1 VGGAGQQVDAEA
13 GGVLVGGRDQG
24 RRQGRIVDRGDV
36 GEHQFAGIGQAAVAH
51 GVGRSGHRAVVVRCR
66 GEAVVAIGID
76 HQRADAGKVRGLA
89 GVVDGRVA
97 GDGELRDDEVVAI
110 DIAVVV
116 EHVAR
121 DRRVFDHH
129 DRPVVVRDGGVV
141 DGGDGDRH
149 VDGGGAAVA
158 VVDGDGEAVGAV
170 VVRKVGGGAGGGLR
184 VEDQGA
190 VPRRRGDGIGERVA
204 VDVAAGDGAGG
215 RRVLVRGDRGAGGDG
230 RIVDG
235 GDRDRHVD
243 GGGAAVA
250 VIDGDGEAVGA
261 VVVRIGRVGV
271 GAGLRVEDQGAVL
284 RRGGDGVAARVAVDV
299 AAGDGAGGRGVL
311 VGVERGR
318 GGGGR
323 VVDRRDGD
331 RDGRGGGAAPAVGDG
346 DGEAVGPVEI

>member
-1 VGGAGQQVDAEA
+1 ALHVRVVFEHEQSVERERSGDAVVGAGRRLDHGAVVDDRGLHHWRVVAALDHEGGRGGRDAALAVGDVVGVDQGDALALGQVVVGGRVDHKDVAGHGHAAGIVAAGLGQVGDRERVPFHVGGAGQQVDAEA

-36 GEHQFAGIGQAAVAH
+36 GEDQFAGIGQAAVAD
-51 GVGRSGHRAVVVRCR
+51 GVGRSGHRAVVVRSR
-66 GEAVVAIGID
+66 GEAVAAIGID
-76 HQRADAGKVRGLA
+76 HQRADAGNVRGLA

-158 VVDGDGEAVGAV
+158 VIDGDGEAVGAV
-170 VVRKVGGGAGGGLR
+170 VVRIGRVGVAAGLR

-190 VPRRRGDGIGERVA
+190 VLRRGGDGVGERVA

-215 RRVLVRGDRGAGGDG
+215 RRVLVD
-230 RIVDG
+230 
-235 GDRDRHVD
+235 
-243 GGGAAVA
+243 
-250 VIDGDGEAVGA
+250 
-261 VVVRIGRVGV
+261 
-271 GAGLRVEDQGAVL
+271 
-284 RRGGDGVAARVAVDV
+284 
-299 AAGDGAGGRGVL
+299 
-311 VGVERGR
+311 VERGR
-318 GGGGR
+318 GG
-323 VVDRRDGD
+323 
-331 RDGRGGGAAPAVGDG
+331 
-346 DGEAVGPVEI
+346 